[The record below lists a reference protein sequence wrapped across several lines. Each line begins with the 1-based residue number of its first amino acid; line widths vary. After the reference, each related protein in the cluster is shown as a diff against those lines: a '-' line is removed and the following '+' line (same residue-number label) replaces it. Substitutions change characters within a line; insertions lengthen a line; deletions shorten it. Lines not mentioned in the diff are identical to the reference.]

1 MESDGTRNKLVEA
14 AFNIPLNQTFTYIN
28 NTDSDVQ
35 VGCRITASFG
45 KRTLTGWVVGIPE
58 QSPGDFKLKEILK
71 IVDSEP
77 LFNESLLELA
87 RWLSSLSLCSLG
99 EALAIMLPGGRQEKD
114 IPALGL
120 DDPIDK
126 TGAIQLSEE
135 QSKAVGAICD
145 GKGEMFYLYGIT
157 GSGKTEVFLRAAEEI
172 LNKGMSVIYLVP
184 EISLTHQLVDVLR
197 NRFDCGCAV
206 LHSHLTPSQKLK
218 EWRRIQNGEAPLV
231 IGARSAVFAPV
242 ENLGLI
248 IIDEE
253 HENSYKAGS
262 TPRYHG
268 RQVAMRRC
276 RSADATLIMG
286 SATPSVEAWHL
297 MGKNIIRRL
306 NLTERLA
313 GGGLPEISIIDMKEE
328 KGVLSSELIEAV
340 RETHAR
346 GKQTILFLNRRGFSY
361 FFHCHSCGFE
371 MKCRNCSVSLTYHK
385 NGDFMVC
392 HYCGYKTRPVRT
404 CPDCSSLDVGYSG
417 FGTEQIE
424 EEVQRL
430 FPDLSISRLDTD
442 SASKKG
448 VMQKTLTSFRKGE
461 TDILLGTQMVAKGLN
476 FPGVSLVGIVLA
488 DTGLNLPDF
497 RASERTF
504 SLIVQVAGRAGRY
517 SDDGRVFI
525 QTFKPGTDA
534 VRLAAEGRID
544 EFYNKELQIR
554 DMLDFPPFSRIFRI
568 VFRGKKISTV
578 KETAFFFSKEIM
590 KNKNH
595 DFELLGPSECPLSV
609 ISGNHRYQ
617 ILLRSTEFSK
627 THALLNHIYRSSKF
641 ASSIYCEIDIDPV
654 SLL

>member
-1 MESDGTRNKLVEA
+1 MLESELLEA
-14 AFNIPLNQTFTYIN
+14 AFNIPLNQTFTYK
-28 NTDSDVQ
+28 NTTGKVLQ
-35 VGCRITASFG
+35 VGCRITAPFRNRSI
-45 KRTLTGWVVGIPE
+45 TGWVVSIPE
-58 QSPGDFKLKEILK
+58 KEPEGFQIKEIEK
-71 IVDSEP
+71 VVDNEP
-77 LFNESLLELA
+77 LFDDSLLELA
-87 RWLSSLSLCSLG
+87 KWISNLSLCSLG

-120 DDPIDK
+120 DDPADK
-126 TGAIQLSEE
+126 TGNINLSDEQQNAIE
-135 QSKAVGAICD
+135 QILTGE
-145 GKGEMFYLYGIT
+145 GEMFYLYGIT
-157 GSGKTEVFLRAAEEI
+157 GSGKTEVFLNVAGEI
-172 LNKGMSVIYLVP
+172 LKKGKSVIYLVP
-184 EISLTHQLVDVLR
+184 EISLTHQLVDVIR
-197 NRFDCGCAV
+197 NRFDCGSAV

-218 EWRRIQNGEAPLV
+218 EWRRIQSGEAPLV

-242 ENLGLI
+242 KNLGLI

-268 RQVAMRRC
+268 RQIAMRRC
-276 RSADATLIMG
+276 NSSSTTLIMG
-286 SATPSVEAWHL
+286 SATPSVEAWYL
-297 MGKNIIRRL
+297 MEKKVIHRL
-306 NLTERLA
+306 NLTRRLA
-313 GGGLPEISIIDMKEE
+313 GGVIPEITIINMKGI
-328 KGVLSSELIEAV
+328 KGILSPRLIGEI
-340 RETHAR
+340 RDTHSR

-361 FFHCHSCGFE
+361 FFHCHSCGYE
-371 MKCRNCSVSLTYHK
+371 MKCKNCSVSLTYHK
-385 NGDFMVC
+385 HGDYMVC
-392 HYCGYKTRPVRT
+392 HYCGFKTRPVQV

-430 FPDLSISRLDTD
+430 FPDLKISRLDTD

-517 SDDGRVFI
+517 SDDGKVII

-534 VRLAAEGRID
+534 VRLAAEGNINS
-544 EFYNKELQIR
+544 FYERELQMR
-554 DMLDFPPFSRIFRI
+554 DMLDFPPFCRIFRI
-568 VFRGKKISTV
+568 VFRGKKISVV
-578 KETAFFFSKEIM
+578 KEQAFLFSREIL
-590 KNKNH
+590 KQKDH
-595 DFELLGPSECPLSV
+595 EFELLGPSECPLSI
-609 ISGNHRYQ
+609 ISGNHRFQ
-617 ILLRSTEFSK
+617 ILLRTKSFSR
-627 THALLNHIYRSSKF
+627 THNLLNHIYRNSKF
-641 ASSIYCEIDIDPV
+641 PSSIYCEIDIDPV

>member
-1 MESDGTRNKLVEA
+1 LETDLLEA
-14 AFNIPLNQTFTYIN
+14 AFNIPLNQTFTYVNKTEKKLQI
-28 NTDSDVQ
+28 
-35 VGCRITASFG
+35 GCRITASFG
-45 KRTLTGWVVGIPE
+45 KRTLTGWVVGLPDKA
-58 QSPGDFKLKEILK
+58 PGGFKLKEIDK
-71 IVDSEP
+71 VVDSEP
-77 LFNESLLELA
+77 LFNQSLLELA
-87 RWLSSLSLCSLG
+87 KWLSSLSLCSLG

-114 IPALGL
+114 IPSLGL
-120 DDPIDK
+120 DDPADS
-126 TGAIQLSEE
+126 TGEIILSEE
-135 QSKAVGAICD
+135 QQSAVEAIQK
-145 GKGEMFYLYGIT
+145 GSGEMFYLYGIT
-157 GSGKTEVFLRAAEEI
+157 GSGKTEVFLKAADAVLKEG
-172 LNKGMSVIYLVP
+172 KSVIYLVP
-184 EISLTHQLVDVLR
+184 EISLTHQLVDVIR
-197 NRFDCGCAV
+197 NRFDCGSAV

-242 ENLGLI
+242 ENPGLI

-276 RSADATLIMG
+276 KSSGATLIMG

-297 MGKNIIRRL
+297 MSKKVIKRL
-306 NLTERLA
+306 NLTKRLA
-313 GGGLPEISIIDMKEE
+313 GGGLPEINIINMKDN
-328 KGVLSSELIEAV
+328 KGILSPQLIGAI
-340 RETHAR
+340 RDTHNR

-361 FFHCHSCGFE
+361 FFHCHSCGYE
-371 MKCRNCSVSLTYHK
+371 MKCKNCSVSLTYHK
-385 NGDFMVC
+385 HSDFMVC
-392 HYCGYKTRPVRT
+392 HYCGFKTRPVQT

-424 EEVQRL
+424 EEVRRL
-430 FPDLSISRLDTD
+430 FPDLKVSRLDTD

-448 VMQKTLTSFRKGE
+448 VMQKTLTSFRKGD
-461 TDILLGTQMVAKGLN
+461 THILLGTQMVAKGLN

-517 SDDGRVFI
+517 SDDGKVFI

-534 VRLAAEGRID
+534 VRLAAEGEID
-544 EFYNKELQIR
+544 EFYSKELALR
-554 DMLDFPPFSRIFRI
+554 EMLDFPPFCRIFRI
-568 VFRGKKISTV
+568 VFRGKKISAV
-578 KETAFFFSKEIM
+578 KESAFYFSKEIL
-590 KNKNH
+590 KNKDH
-595 DFELLGPSECPLSV
+595 EFEILGPSECPLGI

-617 ILLRSTEFSK
+617 LLLRSTNFSR
-627 THALLNHIYRSSKF
+627 THSLLNHVYRNNKFPSSV
-641 ASSIYCEIDIDPV
+641 YCEIDIDPV

>member
-1 MESDGTRNKLVEA
+1 MENNEYESRLIEA
-14 AFNIPLNQTFTYIN
+14 AFNIPLNQTFTYLN
-28 NTDSDVQ
+28 NTGKEVHT
-35 VGCRITASFG
+35 GCRITAPFG
-45 KRTLTGWVVGIPE
+45 KRTLTGWVVSLPKKKPE
-58 QSPGDFKLKEILK
+58 GFQIKEITRV
-71 IVDSEP
+71 VDSEP
-77 LFNESLLELA
+77 LFNENQLELA
-87 RWLSSLSLCSLG
+87 YWLSSLSLCSLG
-99 EALAIMLPGGRQEKD
+99 EALAIMLPGGRQERD

-120 DDPIDK
+120 DDPADK
-126 TGAIQLSEE
+126 TGDIILSSGQEE
-135 QSKAVGAICD
+135 AVNIIR
-145 GKGEMFYLYGIT
+145 KYHGEMFYLYGIT
-157 GSGKTEVFLRAAEEI
+157 GSGKTEVFLNVAGEI
-172 LNKGMSVIYLVP
+172 LKEGKSVIYLVP
-184 EISLTHQLVDVLR
+184 EISLTHQLVDVLK
-197 NRFDCGCAV
+197 NRFDCGSAV

-218 EWRRIQNGEAPLV
+218 EWRRIQSGEAPLV

-242 ENLGLI
+242 NNLGLI

-268 RQVAMRRC
+268 RQIAMKRC
-276 RSADATLIMG
+276 RNFGATLIMG

-297 MGKNIIRRL
+297 MEKKTIRRL
-306 NLTERLA
+306 NLTKRLA
-313 GGGLPEISIIDMKEE
+313 GGSLPKIDIINMKEE
-328 KGVLSSELIEAV
+328 KGMLSSRLINEI
-340 RETHAR
+340 RDNHNK

-385 NGDFMVC
+385 NNDMMVC
-392 HYCGYKTRPVRT
+392 HYCGYKTRPVKT

-430 FPDLSISRLDTD
+430 FPHMKVSRLDTD

-448 VMQKTLTSFRKGE
+448 VMQNTLKSFRNGE

-517 SDDGRVFI
+517 SDDGKVII

-534 VRLAAEGRID
+534 VRLAAEGKIE
-544 EFYNKELQIR
+544 EFYSKELQLR
-554 DMLDFPPFSRIFRI
+554 DILDFPPFCRLFRI
-568 VFRGKKISTV
+568 VFRGKKIPIV
-578 KETAFFFSKEIM
+578 KEQAFLFSKEIL
-590 KNKNH
+590 KHKDH
-595 DFELLGPSECPLSV
+595 DFELLGPSECPLSI
-609 ISGNHRYQ
+609 ISGNHRFQ
-617 ILLRSTEFSK
+617 LLLRSKSFSI
-627 THALLNHIYRSSKF
+627 THNLLKYVYENSKF
-641 ASSIYCEIDIDPV
+641 PSSIYCEIDIDPV

>member
-1 MESDGTRNKLVEA
+1 MEPDLLEA
-14 AFNIPLNQTFTYIN
+14 AFNIPLNQTFTYAN
-28 NTDSDVQ
+28 STDKEAL
-35 VGCRITASFG
+35 VGCRVTAPFG

-58 QSPGDFKLKEILK
+58 KAPTDFKLKEIDK
-71 IVDSEP
+71 VVDSEP
-77 LFNESLLELA
+77 LFNESLLNLA
-87 RWLSSLSLCSLG
+87 KWLSSLSLCSLG
-99 EALAIMLPGGRQEKD
+99 EALAIMLPGGRQERD

-120 DDPIDK
+120 DDPVDS
-126 TGAIQLSEE
+126 TGAIVLSGE
-135 QSKAVGAICD
+135 QQDAVEAIKE
-145 GKGEMFYLYGIT
+145 GSGEMFYLYGIT
-157 GSGKTEVFLRAAEEI
+157 GSGKTEVFLRAADEV
-172 LNKGMSVIYLVP
+172 LKAGKSVIYLVP
-184 EISLTHQLVDVLR
+184 EISLTHQLVDVIT
-197 NRFDCGCAV
+197 NRFDCGVAV

-218 EWRRIQNGEAPLV
+218 EWRRIQSGEAQLV

-242 ENLGLI
+242 ENPGLI

-276 RSADATLIMG
+276 KSAGATLIMG

-297 MGKNIIRRL
+297 MDKKVIIRL

-313 GGGLPEISIIDMKEE
+313 GGSLPEINIINMKEN
-328 KGVLSSELIEAV
+328 KGILSPQLIGAI
-340 RETHAR
+340 RETHTR

-361 FFHCHSCGFE
+361 FFHCHSCGYE
-371 MKCRNCSVSLTYHK
+371 MKCKNCSVSLTYHK
-385 NGDFMVC
+385 HSDFMVC
-392 HYCGYKTRPVRT
+392 HYCGFKSRPVKA

-424 EEVQRL
+424 EEVERL
-430 FPDLSISRLDTD
+430 FPDLKVSRLDTD

-448 VMQKTLTSFRKGE
+448 VLQKTLTAFRKGE
-461 TDILLGTQMVAKGLN
+461 SDILLGTQMVAKGLN

-504 SLIVQVAGRAGRY
+504 SLITQVAGRAGRY
-517 SDDGRVFI
+517 TDDGKVFI

-534 VRLAAEGRID
+534 VRLAAEGKLE
-544 EFYNKELQIR
+544 EFYSKELALR
-554 DMLDFPPFSRIFRI
+554 EMLDFPPFCRLFRI
-568 VFRGKKISTV
+568 VFRGKKISAV
-578 KETAFFFSKEIM
+578 KETAFYFSKEIL
-590 KNKNH
+590 KNKDH
-595 DFELLGPSECPLSV
+595 EFEILGPSECPLGI

-617 ILLRSTEFSK
+617 LLLRSTSFSR
-627 THALLNHIYRSSKF
+627 THSLLNHVYRNNKFPSSV
-641 ASSIYCEIDIDPV
+641 YCEIDIDPV

>member
-1 MESDGTRNKLVEA
+1 MSELLEA
-14 AFNIPLNQTFTYIN
+14 AFNIPLNQSFTYKN
-28 NTDSDVQ
+28 NTGKKLS
-35 VGCRITASFG
+35 VGCRITAPFG
-45 KRTLTGWVVGIPE
+45 KRTLTGWVVGFPDNE
-58 QSPGDFKLKEILK
+58 PAGFELKEIDRV
-71 IVDSEP
+71 VDLEP
-77 LFNESLLELA
+77 LFNENLLKLA
-87 RWLSSLSLCSLG
+87 RWLSALSLCSLG
-99 EALAIMLPGGRQEKD
+99 QALAVMLPGGRQEKE

-120 DDPIDK
+120 DDPMNKSGDIVLSDEQQH
-126 TGAIQLSEE
+126 AIE
-135 QSKAVGAICD
+135 QIRSSSGDI
-145 GKGEMFYLYGIT
+145 FYLYGIT
-157 GSGKTEVFLRAAEEI
+157 GSGKTEVFLQAAAEVLYEG
-172 LNKGMSVIYLVP
+172 KSVIYLVP

-197 NRFDCGCAV
+197 NRFECGTAV

-218 EWRRIQNGEAPLV
+218 EWRRIQSGEAPLV

-253 HENSYKAGS
+253 HENSYKSGS

-276 RSADATLIMG
+276 KSSEATLIMG

-297 MGKNIIRRL
+297 MEKKVIKRL
-306 NLTERLA
+306 NLTRRLA
-313 GGGLPEISIIDMKEE
+313 GGSLPEINIIDMKEI
-328 KGVLSSELIEAV
+328 KGVLSPQLIGEI

-361 FFHCHSCGFE
+361 FFHCHSCGYE

-385 NGDFMVC
+385 AGDYMVC
-392 HYCGYKTRPVRT
+392 HYCGYKTRPVKI

-417 FGTEQIE
+417 FGTEQVE

-430 FPDLSISRLDTD
+430 FPDLRVSRLDTD

-448 VMQKTLTSFRKGE
+448 VMQSTLTAFRKGE

-504 SLIVQVAGRAGRY
+504 SLIVQVSGRAGRY
-517 SDDGRVFI
+517 SDDGKVFI

-534 VRLAAEGRID
+534 VRLAAEGKID
-544 EFYNKELQIR
+544 EFYNKELQLR
-554 DMLDFPPFSRIFRI
+554 DILDFPPFCRIFRI
-568 VFRGKKISTV
+568 VFRGKKISAV
-578 KETAFFFSKEIM
+578 KETAFLFSREIVQ
-590 KNKNH
+590 NKNH

-617 ILLRSTEFSK
+617 ILLRSKSFSQ
-627 THALLNHIYRSSKF
+627 THTLLNQLYRNSKF
-641 ASSIYCEIDIDPV
+641 PSSVYCEIDIDPV

>member
-1 MESDGTRNKLVEA
+1 MYLLENKLIEA
-14 AFNIPLNQTFTYIN
+14 VFNIPLNRTFTYLN
-28 NTDSDVQ
+28 NTGKDLL
-35 VGCRITASFG
+35 VGCRFTAPFG
-45 KRTLTGWVVGIPE
+45 KRTLTGWVVGIPTE
-58 QSPGDFKLKEILK
+58 EPSGFEIKEIDK
-71 IVDSEP
+71 VVDNEP
-77 LFNESLLELA
+77 LFDFDQLELA
-87 RWLSSLSLCSLG
+87 QWLSSLSLCSLG

-114 IPALGL
+114 IPSLGL
-120 DDPIDK
+120 DDPADK
-126 TGAIQLSEE
+126 TGEIILSDEQEDAINQIRKST
-135 QSKAVGAICD
+135 GD
-145 GKGEMFYLYGIT
+145 MFYLYGIT
-157 GSGKTEVFLRAAEEI
+157 GSGKTEVFLKAAGEVLE
-172 LNKGMSVIYLVP
+172 KGKSVIYLVP
-184 EISLTHQLVDVLR
+184 EISLTHQLVDVIR
-197 NRFDCGCAV
+197 NRFECGSAI

-242 ENLGLI
+242 NNLGLI

-276 RSADATLIMG
+276 KTSSATLIMG

-297 MGKNIIRRL
+297 MEKKVIHRL
-306 NLTERLA
+306 DLTKRLA
-313 GGGLPEISIIDMKEE
+313 GGDLPEIDVINM
-328 KGVLSSELIEAV
+328 KGVKGILSPRLIGEI
-340 RETHAR
+340 RETASR

-385 NGDFMVC
+385 KGDYMVC
-392 HYCGYKTRPVRT
+392 HYCGYKTRPVKT

-424 EEVQRL
+424 DEVEKL
-430 FPDLSISRLDTD
+430 FPDLKVSRLDTD

-448 VMQKTLTSFRKGE
+448 VMQKTLTAFRKGD

-504 SLIVQVAGRAGRY
+504 SLIVQVSGRAGRY
-517 SDDGRVFI
+517 SNDGKVLI
-525 QTFKPGTDA
+525 QTFKPENDA
-534 VRLAAEGRID
+534 VRLGAKGDINQ
-544 EFYNKELQIR
+544 FYEQELALR
-554 DMLDFPPFSRIFRI
+554 DMLDFPPFCRIFRI
-568 VFRGKKISTV
+568 VFRGKKIAGV
-578 KETAFFFSKEIM
+578 KESAFLFSKELM
-590 KNKNH
+590 NLRNH
-595 DFELLGPSECPLSV
+595 EFELLGPSECPLSV
-609 ISGNHRYQ
+609 ISGNHRHQ
-617 ILLRSTEFSK
+617 ILLRSKNFSK
-627 THALLNHIYRSSKF
+627 THSLLNHVYRNLKLHSTV
-641 ASSIYCEIDIDPV
+641 YCEIDIDPV

>member
-1 MESDGTRNKLVEA
+1 MADELLEA
-14 AFNIPLNQTFTYIN
+14 AFNIPLNQSFTYVN
-28 NTDSDVQ
+28 NTGKELKT
-35 VGCRITASFG
+35 GCRITAPFG
-45 KRTLTGWVVGIPE
+45 RRSITGWVVGFPDKAPE
-58 QSPGDFKLKEILK
+58 GFQLKEIEK
-71 IVDSEP
+71 VVDSEP
-77 LFNESLLELA
+77 LFNESLLDLA
-87 RWLSSLSLCSLG
+87 QWLSSLSLCSLG

-120 DDPIDK
+120 DDPADK
-126 TGAIQLSEE
+126 SGDIQLSEE
-135 QSKAVGAICD
+135 QKFAVDKILNSTD
-145 GKGEMFYLYGIT
+145 KMFYLYGIT
-157 GSGKTEVFLRAAEEI
+157 GSGKTEVFLKAAGEV
-172 LNKGMSVIYLVP
+172 LDQGKSVIYLVP
-184 EISLTHQLVDVLR
+184 EISLTHQLVDVIR
-197 NRFDCGCAV
+197 NRFDCGSAV

-218 EWRRIQNGEAPLV
+218 EWRRIQSGEAPLV

-276 RSADATLIMG
+276 KSSEATLIMG

-297 MGKNIIRRL
+297 MEKNVIHRL

-313 GGGLPEISIIDMKEE
+313 GGVLPEIDIIDMKEH
-328 KGVLSSELIEAV
+328 KGMLSPQLIGAI
-340 RETHAR
+340 RDTHAK

-361 FFHCHSCGFE
+361 FFHCHSCGYE

-385 NGDFMVC
+385 HGDYMVC
-392 HYCGYKTRPVRT
+392 HYCGYKTRPVQT

-430 FPDLSISRLDTD
+430 FPDLKVSRLDTD

-461 TDILLGTQMVAKGLN
+461 SDILLGTQMVAKGLN

-504 SLIVQVAGRAGRY
+504 SLIVQVAGRAGRF
-517 SDDGRVFI
+517 SDDGKVLI

-534 VRLAAEGRID
+534 VRLAALGQVE
-544 EFYNKELQIR
+544 EFYEKELALR
-554 DMLDFPPFSRIFRI
+554 DMLDFPPFCRLFRV
-568 VFRGKKISTV
+568 VFRGKKISSV
-578 KETAFFFSKEIM
+578 KETAFVFSREIM

-595 DFELLGPSECPLSV
+595 DFELLGPSECPLGV

-617 ILLRSTEFSK
+617 ILLRSTSFSK
-627 THALLNHIYRSSKF
+627 THALLNHVYRNNKFPSSV
-641 ASSIYCEIDIDPV
+641 YCEIDIDPV

>member
-1 MESDGTRNKLVEA
+1 MTDNLVEV
-14 AFNIPLNQTFTYIN
+14 AFNIPLNQSFTYMN
-28 NTDSDVQ
+28 NTGKDVQ
-35 VGCRITASFG
+35 TGCRVSAPFG
-45 KRTLTGWVVGIPE
+45 KRTLTGWVIGIPE
-58 QSPGDFKLKEILK
+58 KEPQGFALKEIDRV
-71 IVDSEP
+71 VDSEP
-77 LFNESLLELA
+77 LFNESTLKLA
-87 RWLSSLSLCSLG
+87 SWLSSLSLCSLG

-120 DDPIDK
+120 DDPADK
-126 TGAIQLSEE
+126 SGKIELSEE
-135 QSKAVGAICD
+135 QHYAVKTILERE
-145 GKGEMFYLYGIT
+145 GEMFYLYGIT
-157 GSGKTEVFLRAAEEI
+157 GSGKTEVFLKAAGEV
-172 LNKGMSVIYLVP
+172 LAKGQSVIYLVP
-184 EISLTHQLVDVLR
+184 EISLTHQLVDVIK
-197 NRFDCGCAV
+197 NRFDCGSAV

-218 EWRRIQNGEAPLV
+218 EWRRIQSGEASLV

-276 RSADATLIMG
+276 KSTKATLLMG

-297 MGKNIIRRL
+297 MKKKVIQRL
-306 NLTERLA
+306 NLSRRLA
-313 GGGLPEISIIDMKEE
+313 GGGLPEINIIDMKGE
-328 KGVLSSELIEAV
+328 KGLLSPPLIDAI
-340 RETHAR
+340 RETHSK

-361 FFHCHSCGFE
+361 FFHCHSCGYE

-385 NGDFMVC
+385 NSDFMVC
-392 HYCGYKTRPVRT
+392 HYCGYKTRPVQT

-424 EEVQRL
+424 DEVQRL
-430 FPDLSISRLDTD
+430 FPDLTVSRLDTD

-461 TDILLGTQMVAKGLN
+461 IDILLGTQMVAKGLN

-534 VRLAAEGRID
+534 VRLAAEGKIE
-544 EFYNKELQIR
+544 EFYEKELGLR
-554 DMLDFPPFSRIFRI
+554 DILEFPPFCRLFRI
-568 VFRGKKISTV
+568 VFRGKRISTV
-578 KETAFFFSKEIM
+578 KETAFYFSKEII

-595 DFELLGPSECPLSV
+595 EFELLGPSECPLSV

-617 ILLRSTEFSK
+617 ILLRTKEFSK
-627 THALLNHIYRSSKF
+627 THSLLNYIYRNSKTP
-641 ASSIYCEIDIDPV
+641 SSIYCEIDIDPV

>member
-1 MESDGTRNKLVEA
+1 MWFLGSDLLAV
-14 AFNIPLNQTFTYIN
+14 AFNIPLNQTFTYK
-28 NTDSDVQ
+28 NTTEKTHQ
-35 VGCRITASFG
+35 LGCRITASFG
-45 KRTLTGWVVGIPE
+45 KRTLTGWVVGLPE
-58 QSPGDFKLKEILK
+58 KEPEEFKVKEIDK
-71 IVDSEP
+71 VVDSDP
-77 LFNESLLELA
+77 LFDESLLELA
-87 RWLSSLSLCSLG
+87 RWLASLALCSLG
-99 EALAIMLPGGRQEKD
+99 EALSIMLPGGRQERD

-120 DDPIDK
+120 DDPLGKSDDIH
-126 TGAIQLSEE
+126 LSEE
-135 QSKAVGAICD
+135 QQFAVDSIIKGA
-145 GKGEMFYLYGIT
+145 GEMFYLYGIT
-157 GSGKTEVFLRAAEEI
+157 GSGKTEVFLKAADDVI
-172 LNKGMSVIYLVP
+172 QQGKSVIYLVP
-184 EISLTHQLVDVLR
+184 EISLTHQLVDVIT
-197 NRFDCGCAV
+197 NRFDCGVAV

-218 EWRRIQNGEAPLV
+218 EWRRIQSGEAPLI

-242 ENLGLI
+242 TNLGLI

-276 RSADATLIMG
+276 KSAGATLIMG

-297 MGKNIIRRL
+297 MDKKIIQRL
-306 NLTERLA
+306 NLTKRLA
-313 GGGLPEISIIDMKEE
+313 GGGLPLITIIDMKGE
-328 KGVLSSELIEAV
+328 KGILSPPLIGAI
-340 RETHAR
+340 RENHTR

-392 HYCGYKTRPVRT
+392 HYCGYKTRPVQT

-424 EEVQRL
+424 EEVERL
-430 FPDLSISRLDTD
+430 FPDLKISRLDTD

-448 VMQKTLTSFRKGE
+448 VMQKTLSSFRKGE

-476 FPGVSLVGIVLA
+476 FPKVSLVGIVLA

-504 SLIVQVAGRAGRY
+504 SLITQVAGRAGRF
-517 SDDGRVFI
+517 SDDGKVFI

-534 VRLAAEGRID
+534 VRLAAEGKID
-544 EFYNKELQIR
+544 EFYDKELALR
-554 DMLDFPPFSRIFRI
+554 EMLDFPPYCRIFRI

-578 KETAFFFSKEIM
+578 KETAFFFSKEIL
-590 KNKNH
+590 KIKDH
-595 DFELLGPSECPLSV
+595 EFELLGPSECPLGI

-617 ILLRSTEFSK
+617 ILLRSTTFSR
-627 THALLNHIYRSSKF
+627 THKLLNHLYRNSKF
-641 ASSIYCEIDIDPV
+641 PSSIYCEIDIDPV

>member
-1 MESDGTRNKLVEA
+1 MCLLAGDFLEA
-14 AFNIPLNQTFTYIN
+14 AFNIPLRQTFTYKN
-28 NTDSDVQ
+28 DTDKELK
-35 VGCRITASFG
+35 VGCRITAPFG
-45 KRTLTGWVVGIPE
+45 KRTLTGWVVALPE
-58 QSPGDFKLKEILK
+58 NEPGGFELKAIDK
-71 IVDSEP
+71 VVDSEP
-77 LFNESLLELA
+77 LFGESLLELA

-99 EALAIMLPGGRQEKD
+99 EALAIMLPGGRQEKE

-120 DDPIDK
+120 DDPMSSSGQI
-126 TGAIQLSEE
+126 TLSDE
-135 QSKAVGAICD
+135 QSNAVEKILNSR
-145 GKGEMFYLYGIT
+145 GKMFYLYGIT
-157 GSGKTEVFLRAAEEI
+157 GSGKTEVFLKAAAEVLKEG
-172 LNKGMSVIYLVP
+172 KSVIYLVP
-184 EISLTHQLVDVLR
+184 EISLTHQLVDVIR
-197 NRFDCGCAV
+197 NRFECGCAV

-218 EWRRIQNGEAPLV
+218 EWRRIQSGEAPLV

-276 RSADATLIMG
+276 KSSGATLIMG

-297 MGKNIIRRL
+297 MEKKLIHRL
-306 NLTERLA
+306 NLSKRLA
-313 GGGLPEISIIDMKEE
+313 GGSLPEVHIIDMKQV
-328 KGVLSSELIEAV
+328 KGVLSPQLIGEI
-340 RETHAR
+340 RETHAK

-361 FFHCHSCGFE
+361 FFHCHSCGYE

-385 NGDFMVC
+385 QGDFMVC
-392 HYCGYKTRPVRT
+392 HYCGYKTRPVQT

-430 FPDLSISRLDTD
+430 FPDLKISRLDTD

-448 VMQKTLTSFRKGE
+448 VMQETLTAFRKGE
-461 TDILLGTQMVAKGLN
+461 SDILLGTQMVAKGLN

-504 SLIVQVAGRAGRY
+504 SLIVQVSGRAGRY
-517 SDDGRVFI
+517 SDDGKVYI

-534 VRLAAEGRID
+534 VRLAAEGKID
-544 EFYNKELQIR
+544 EFYEKELQLR
-554 DMLDFPPFSRIFRI
+554 DMLDFPPFCRLFRI
-568 VFRGKKISTV
+568 VFRGKKISAV
-578 KETAFFFSKEIM
+578 KETAFLFSRAILK
-590 KNKNH
+590 KKNH
-595 DFELLGPSECPLSV
+595 DFELLGPSECPLSI

-617 ILLRSTEFSK
+617 ILLRSKSFSR
-627 THALLNHIYRSSKF
+627 THELLHHVYLDSKF
-641 ASSIYCEIDIDPV
+641 PSSVYCEVDIDPV

>member
-1 MESDGTRNKLVEA
+1 MLEHELLEA
-14 AFNIPLNQTFTYIN
+14 AFNIPLNQTFTYKN
-28 NTDSDVQ
+28 NTGKKLS
-35 VGCRITASFG
+35 VGCRVTASFRN
-45 KRTLTGWVVGIPE
+45 RTLTGWVVAIPDKE
-58 QSPGDFKLKEILK
+58 PEGFAIKEIDK
-71 IVDSEP
+71 VVDTEP

-87 RWLSSLSLCSLG
+87 RWIASLSLCALG

-120 DDPIDK
+120 DDPVDK
-126 TGAIQLSEE
+126 SGDIQLSDE
-135 QSKAVGAICD
+135 QKHAVDKIINSS
-145 GKGEMFYLYGIT
+145 GEMFYLYGIT
-157 GSGKTEVFLRAAEEI
+157 GSGKTEVFLQAAAAVLAEG
-172 LNKGMSVIYLVP
+172 KSVIYLVP
-184 EISLTHQLVDVLR
+184 EISLTHQLVDVIR
-197 NRFDCGCAV
+197 NRFDCGSAV
-206 LHSHLTPSQKLK
+206 LHSHLTQSQKLK
-218 EWRRIQNGEAPLV
+218 EWRRIQSGEAPLV

-253 HENSYKAGS
+253 HENSYKSGS

-276 RSADATLIMG
+276 KSSDATLIMG

-297 MGKNIIRRL
+297 MGKEVIHRL
-306 NLTERLA
+306 NLTKRLA
-313 GGGLPEISIIDMKEE
+313 GGGLPEISIINMKET
-328 KGVLSSELIEAV
+328 KGILSSQLIGAI
-340 RETHAR
+340 RENYSR

-361 FFHCHSCGFE
+361 FFHCHSCGYE
-371 MKCRNCSVSLTYHK
+371 MKCKNCSVSLTYHK
-385 NGDFMVC
+385 KGDLMVC
-392 HYCGYKTRPVRT
+392 HYCGFKTRPVQT

-424 EEVQRL
+424 DEVQRL
-430 FPDLSISRLDTD
+430 FPDLSVSRLDTD

-448 VMQKTLTSFRKGE
+448 VMQKTLASFRKGE

-517 SDDGRVFI
+517 SDDGKVII

-534 VRLAAEGRID
+534 VRLAAEGKID
-544 EFYNKELQIR
+544 EFYEKELVIR
-554 DMLDFPPFSRIFRI
+554 DMLDFPPFCRIFRI
-568 VFRGKKISTV
+568 VFRGKKLPIV
-578 KETAFFFSKEIM
+578 KENAFLFSRELI
-590 KNKNH
+590 KNKDH
-595 DFELLGPSECPLSV
+595 DFELLGPSECPLSI
-609 ISGNHRYQ
+609 ISGNHRHQ
-617 ILLRSTEFSK
+617 ILLRSKSFSK
-627 THALLNHIYRSSKF
+627 THALLNHIYRNSKF
-641 ASSIYCEIDIDPV
+641 PSSVYCEIDIDPA

>member
-1 MESDGTRNKLVEA
+1 MGSDLLEV
-14 AFNIPLNQTFTYIN
+14 AFNIPLNQTFTYK
-28 NTDSDVQ
+28 NTTEKTHQ
-35 VGCRITASFG
+35 LGCRITASFG

-58 QSPGDFKLKEILK
+58 KEPEEFKLKEIEK
-71 IVDSEP
+71 VVDSEP
-77 LFNESLLELA
+77 LFDESLLELA
-87 RWLSSLSLCSLG
+87 RWLASLSLCSLG
-99 EALAIMLPGGRQEKD
+99 EALSIMLPGGRQERD

-120 DDPIDK
+120 DDPLGKAEDIV
-126 TGAIQLSEE
+126 LSEE
-135 QSKAVGAICD
+135 QQFAVDSIIKGA
-145 GKGEMFYLYGIT
+145 GEMFYLYGIT
-157 GSGKTEVFLRAAEEI
+157 GSGKTEVFLKAADDVIKEG
-172 LNKGMSVIYLVP
+172 KSVIYLVP
-184 EISLTHQLVDVLR
+184 EISLTHQLVDVIK
-197 NRFDCGCAV
+197 NRFDCGIAV

-218 EWRRIQNGEAPLV
+218 EWRRIQSGEAPLI

-242 ENLGLI
+242 TNPGLI

-276 RSADATLIMG
+276 KSAGATLIMG

-297 MGKNIIRRL
+297 MDKKILRRL
-306 NLTERLA
+306 NLTRRLA
-313 GGGLPEISIIDMKEE
+313 GGGLPQITIIDMKGE
-328 KGVLSSELIEAV
+328 KGILSPPLIGAI
-340 RETHAR
+340 RENHTR
-346 GKQTILFLNRRGFSY
+346 GKQAILFLNRRGFSY
-361 FFHCHSCGFE
+361 FFHCHSCGYE

-385 NGDFMVC
+385 TGDFMVC
-392 HYCGYKTRPVRT
+392 HYCGYKTRPVQT

-424 EEVQRL
+424 EEVGRL
-430 FPDLSISRLDTD
+430 FPDLKISRLDTD

-476 FPGVSLVGIVLA
+476 FPKVSLVGIVLA

-504 SLIVQVAGRAGRY
+504 SLITQVAGRAGRF
-517 SDDGRVFI
+517 SDDGKVFI

-534 VRLAAEGRID
+534 VRLAAEGKID
-544 EFYNKELQIR
+544 EFYEKELALR
-554 DMLDFPPFSRIFRI
+554 EMLDFPPYCRIFRI

-578 KETAFFFSKEIM
+578 KETAFFFSKEIL
-590 KNKNH
+590 KIKDH
-595 DFELLGPSECPLSV
+595 DFELLGPSECPLGI
-609 ISGNHRYQ
+609 ISGNHRFQ
-617 ILLRSTEFSK
+617 ILLRSTVFSR
-627 THALLNHIYRSSKF
+627 THNLLNHIYRNSKF
-641 ASSIYCEIDIDPV
+641 PSSIYCEIDIDPV